1 MRFRMYLIAL
11 QFIKERRD
19 LKLVINECSEERL
32 IAKINSI
39 ENEELGTT
47 VVTRVLKKKKRD

>member
-39 ENEELGTT
+39 ENEELGTM
-47 VVTRVLKKKKRD
+47 VVTRVLKKKKHD